1 MKNFKRNM
9 MLDTDSYKND
19 HGRMLRDGTEYLYSA
34 ITPRKQ
40 NEFTS
45 LIVVAGY
52 QYLIKE
58 YLVGQQITMEEI
70 DEAEQEIEAQG
81 YQFDRERWEYIL
93 NKHNGRLPLKIRAVP
108 EGTVVPVGCPIVT
121 IVNTDPKCAWL
132 VSYVETMF
140 LRGMWFMTTVASTAR
155 ELKSYL
161 SNVMFKHTG
170 QKNIGFHVH
179 NFGARG
185 ASSYEA
191 NGMSGMAHAMLFDG
205 SDDLQSNRNIKHYYN
220 TTNNFTSSVIASE
233 HSVSCSNSD
242 AEKNV
247 DFPIAVKMLDILEQA
262 VDRFQKT
269 GKGVPV
275 VSIVIDTYDAFR
287 FVKDYLGRDL
297 KDRVIELGKKG
308 GKVVV
313 RPDSGDPVEMPI
325 RILEILLSIFG
336 YTVNEQG
343 YKVLPSYIGV
353 IQGDGINSKSI
364 RQICVELEKRK
375 IALSNIVFGMGGKLT
390 HPERGRDTFS
400 FAMKA
405 SAQYNSNDGHWID
418 LFKNPITDAGKR
430 SLKGRV
436 TTLKSK
442 TDNSIIADR
451 IELLDIN
458 KNLEDMMIDVFL
470 DGESLNESTFEE
482 VRERANA
489 DL

>member
-1 MKNFKRNM
+1 MNILKRNLI
-9 MLDTDSYKND
+9 LDTDSYKND
-19 HGRMLRDGTEYLYSA
+19 HGRMIKEGTEFIYSA
-34 ITPRKQ
+34 ITPRRA

-45 LIVVAGY
+45 LIVVAGH

-58 YLVGQQITMEEI
+58 YLTGQRITEEMI
-70 DEAEQEIEAQG
+70 DEAEAEIEAQG
-81 YQFDRERWEYIL
+81 YQFNRERWEYIL
-93 NKHNGRLPLKIRAVP
+93 KQHQGKLPLKIKAIP

-161 SNVMFKHTG
+161 SEVMFKHTG
-170 QKNIGFHVH
+170 QKYVGFHVH

-191 NGMSGMAHAMLFDG
+191 SNMAGMAHAMLFDG
-205 SDDLQSNRNIKHYYN
+205 SDDLQSNRNIKYYYN
-220 TTNNFTSSVIASE
+220 TSNNFTSSVIASE

-247 DFPIAVKMLDILEQA
+247 DFPIAVKMLDILEEA
-262 VDRFQKT
+262 VDRYNKT

-297 KDRVIELGKKG
+297 KDRVIQLGKKG

-325 RILEILLSIFG
+325 RILEILLNIFG
-336 YTVNEQG
+336 YTENEQG
-343 YKVLPSYIGV
+343 YKVLPPYIGV

-364 RQICVELEKRK
+364 RTICEKLEERK
-375 IALSNIVFGMGGKLT
+375 ICLSNIVFGMGGKLT
-390 HPERGRDTFS
+390 HPEKGRDTFS

-405 SAQYNSNDGHWID
+405 SAQYNINDGHWVD
-418 LFKNPITDAGKR
+418 LFKNPITDTGKR

-436 TTLKSK
+436 TTFKSK
-442 TDNSIIADR
+442 NNDSIIADR
-451 IELLDIN
+451 IELLEIN
-458 KNLEDMMIDVFL
+458 KNLEDMMVDVFL
-470 DGESLNESTFEE
+470 DGESLNETKFEE
-482 VRERANA
+482 VRERVNIG
-489 DL
+489 L

>member
-1 MKNFKRNM
+1 
-9 MLDTDSYKND
+9 
-19 HGRMLRDGTEYLYSA
+19 
-34 ITPRKQ
+34 
-40 NEFTS
+40 
-45 LIVVAGY
+45 
-52 QYLIKE
+52 
-58 YLVGQQITMEEI
+58 
-70 DEAEQEIEAQG
+70 
-81 YQFDRERWEYIL
+81 
-93 NKHNGRLPLKIRAVP
+93 
-108 EGTVVPVGCPIVT
+108 
-121 IVNTDPKCAWL
+121 
-132 VSYVETMF
+132 
-140 LRGMWFMTTVASTAR
+140 
-155 ELKSYL
+155 
-161 SNVMFKHTG
+161 
-170 QKNIGFHVH
+170 
-179 NFGARG
+179 
-185 ASSYEA
+185 
-191 NGMSGMAHAMLFDG
+191 
-205 SDDLQSNRNIKHYYN
+205 
-220 TTNNFTSSVIASE
+220 
-233 HSVSCSNSD
+233 
-242 AEKNV
+242 
-247 DFPIAVKMLDILEQA
+247 MLDILEQA